1 MAVVIDASVAAAW
14 CLRDEAGS
22 AGADEAISR
31 LSGETGIVPGI
42 FWHELRNVL
51 IVAERKRRIEKE
63 AAERHM
69 RRLRDLPLV
78 TDSDQDDTETMALAR
93 LHGLSAYDAA
103 YLETARRR
111 GAELVTFDRKL
122 AAAISDRGATGASG

>member
-1 MAVVIDASVAAAW
+1 MAVVIDASVAVAW
-14 CLRDEAGS
+14 RLRDETGS
-22 AGADEAISR
+22 AGADEAMNR
-31 LSGETGIVPGI
+31 VSGETGIVPGV

-51 IVAERKRRIEKE
+51 IVAERRRRIGKE

-69 RRLRDLPLV
+69 RRLRDLQLV
-78 TDSDQDDTETMALAR
+78 TDSDQDDAETLTLAR
-93 LHGLSAYDAA
+93 RHDLSAYDAA

-122 AAAISDRGATGASG
+122 AAAVSDRAAAGSSG

>member
-14 CLRDEAGS
+14 CLRDETGS
-22 AGADEAISR
+22 AGADEVMGR
-31 LSGETGIVPGI
+31 LSGEIGIVPGI
-42 FWHELRNVL
+42 FWHELRNIL
-51 IVAERKRRIEKE
+51 IVAERRRRIEKE

-78 TDSDQDDTETMALAR
+78 TDSDQDDAETLTLAR
-93 LHGLSAYDAA
+93 RHDLSAYDAA

-122 AAAISDRGATGASG
+122 AAAVSDRAAAGSSG